1 MIGNVSSDVG
11 ILILRGENDSK
22 TRIEQ
27 GLQLRQRLTVGYD
40 NSCRKTAS
48 SRVVALSSKNRGG
61 DKIHNKYIYMDSY
74 TKS

>member
-1 MIGNVSSDVG
+1 MIGNVSSDIG
-11 ILILRGENDSK
+11 ILILQGENDSK

-48 SRVVALSSKNRGG
+48 KVVALSSKNRSG
-61 DKIHNKYIYMDSY
+61 DKIHNNYIYMDSY
-74 TKS
+74 TK